1 MEQQFCSMSKIKII
15 TNYPRQKKTHL
26 LIFLALIITISHQL
40 LFFNWTNDDAFISY
54 RYTENLCD
62 GQGLVFNS
70 GEKVEGYSNFL
81 WIILLAPFNLLG
93 LSPLWL
99 SKTISFCITLLLI
112 FLMYRTALDFGLDE
126 FTSCL
131 CALTLSFSSS
141 LAYFSMSGLETVFY
155 GFLLLLCVFL
165 NETYEKEP
173 NEKPL
178 FILYGVLLAVALT
191 RPEGLLFLL
200 ISSAYHLLKKI
211 ITLKGIRLIKI
222 LKIQILFFSIYSF
235 FIFLRYRYYSDILPN
250 TFYAKPKGTFV
261 EQGYSAF
268 FINFTNALLSG
279 SFLLIPVLFLLVK
292 KKSFSKY
299 LYPLLFCIG
308 QLIFMTY
315 AGDWMALGRFFLPVL
330 PLILILFFSLLSI
343 LKSNHQ
349 KANLNLVRKF
359 LYIMAIVALAGLNL
373 FQTYKTLAN
382 KDIYPYLVMNSS
394 RLIRVGKW
402 LKQNFPPETVITLR
416 RQGAIPYY
424 SKMKSIDI
432 LGLTER
438 EIAKTIYDEKDTFK
452 ENEKNAEYILNQ
464 QPDVLILFS
473 FKSDYEGWMF
483 DKSEPQDRLFHIEYL
498 LYEKALQKNYSHT
511 KYLPVGKLEKAHF
524 LVRTD

>member
-1 MEQQFCSMSKIKII
+1 MSKRKII
-15 TNYPRQKKTHL
+15 MNYPLQKKTYL
-26 LIFLALIITISHQL
+26 LILLALIITISHQS

-62 GQGLVFNS
+62 GKGLVFNS

-81 WIILLAPFNLLG
+81 WIIVLAPFKLLG
-93 LSPLWL
+93 LSPLLL
-99 SKTISFCITLLLI
+99 SKIISFCISMLLI
-112 FLMYRTALDFGLDE
+112 FLLFRTAAVSGLDE

-131 CALTLSFSSS
+131 CALTLSFSSG

-155 GFLLLLCVFL
+155 TFLLLLCVLL
-165 NETYEKEP
+165 NEKYEKEP
-173 NEKPL
+173 KKKPFFL
-178 FILYGVLLAVALT
+178 LYGVLLAVALA
-191 RPEGLLFLL
+191 RPEGILFLL
-200 ISSAYHLLKKI
+200 ISSGYHILKKI
-211 ITLKGIRLIKI
+211 IKGKGIDLKKI
-222 LKIQILFFSIYSF
+222 LLCQLFFFASYAIF
-235 FIFLRYRYYSDILPN
+235 VFLRYWYYSDLLPN

-268 FINFTNALLSG
+268 YANFTNALLSG

-308 QLIFMTY
+308 QLIFMSYT
-315 AGDWMALGRFFLPVL
+315 GDWMAFGRFFLPIL
-330 PLILILFFSLLSI
+330 PIVLILFFSLLGI
-343 LKSNHQ
+343 LKSNLH
-349 KANLNLVRKF
+349 KANLKLLWNF
-359 LYIMAIVALAGLNL
+359 LYTIAIVALAGLNL
-373 FQTYKTLAN
+373 FQTHKTLTN

-394 RLIRVGKW
+394 QLTRIGKW

-432 LGLTER
+432 LGLTEK
-438 EIAKTIYDEKDTFK
+438 EIARTIYYEKDAFK
-452 ENEKNAEYILNQ
+452 ENEINAEYVLNQ
-464 QPDVLILFS
+464 RPDVLILFS

-483 DKSEPQDRLFHIEYL
+483 DESEPQDRLFHIEYL
-498 LYEKALQKNYSHT
+498 LYEKALQKNYKHM
-511 KYLPVGKLEKAHF
+511 KYLPLGKLEKAHF